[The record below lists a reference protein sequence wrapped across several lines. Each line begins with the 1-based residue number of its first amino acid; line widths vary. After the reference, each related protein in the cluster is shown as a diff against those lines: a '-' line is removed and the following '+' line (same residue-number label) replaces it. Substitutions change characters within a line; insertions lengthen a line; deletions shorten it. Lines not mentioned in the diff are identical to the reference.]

1 MRPGTLALQMSQG
14 KEANNAEED
23 DIQALRQ
30 LEDNLHQEN
39 FVEEAD
45 PNQQSR

>member
-14 KEANNAEED
+14 KEANITEKD
-23 DIQALRQ
+23 DIQARLHP
-30 LEDNLHQEN
+30 EDDLH

-45 PNQQSR
+45 PCLQSR